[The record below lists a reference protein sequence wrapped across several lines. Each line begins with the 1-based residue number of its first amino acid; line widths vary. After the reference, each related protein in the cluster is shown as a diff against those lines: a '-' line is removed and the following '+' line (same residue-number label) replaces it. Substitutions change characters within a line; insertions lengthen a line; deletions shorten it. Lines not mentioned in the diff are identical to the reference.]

1 MSRELK
7 RKKPCLSHE
16 ECTHRVHHASSYHA
30 GHGMD
35 PAGCRERGPR
45 AATVRWGPPCFD
57 TCVAVVA
64 TAAAV
69 SAVAGAAAAAFFAA
83 FVAAAVV
90 VAAVVASVAFRSG

>member
-1 MSRELK
+1 
-7 RKKPCLSHE
+7 
-16 ECTHRVHHASSYHA
+16 
-30 GHGMD
+30 MD

-69 SAVAGAAAAAFFAA
+69 SAVAGVAVAA
-83 FVAAAVV
+83 FVAAFVAVA
-90 VAAVVASVAFRSG
+90 VAAVVASVAFRSGPRRLR